1 MLISHLP
8 AGYLLSKT
16 ILTARR
22 NAECRLCLWTGLL
35 ASILP
40 DLDMLYFHLI
50 DKKQHLHHSLWPHI
64 PAFWLSLLLIEA
76 CSWILIR
83 NKRYRLG
90 SIMFFLNIFLH
101 LFMDTVNGGIA
112 WAYPFS
118 KKLFVF
124 FEIPARFN
132 WWIYSFMAHWTFG
145 IEIMLLIVA
154 AMVFLK
160 SGKGP
165 SGEGSPGSIPAM
177 ENEPG

>member
-8 AGYLLSKT
+8 AGYILSKAV
-16 ILTARR
+16 LTAGR

-64 PAFWLSLLLIEA
+64 PAFWLSMLPIVA
-76 CSWILIR
+76 FSWILIR

-90 SIMFFLNIFLH
+90 SIVFFLNIILH
-101 LFMDTVNGGIA
+101 LFMDTINGGIA

-118 KKLFVF
+118 KHLIVF
-124 FEIPARFN
+124 FEIPPRFN
-132 WWIYSFMAHWTFG
+132 WWVYSFMAHWTFG
-145 IEIMLLIVA
+145 IEILVLIA
-154 AMVFLK
+154 AAAVFLK
-160 SGKGP
+160 AGKGLLAK
-165 SGEGSPGSIPAM
+165 GRLGRIPAM